1 MIVKQEGEVGGG
13 GGGEESKRRLKGNR
27 LIKISH
33 LHLCKYLSGREGRRC
48 EKKEKKKRREKEE
61 RGNRKTSQYLRR
73 ERIPKQLNHT
83 QKHWEQEE
91 LHSNST
97 TLCRLTKLDQK
108 EFSSFFFILYSSY
121 LPFTLQG

>member
-1 MIVKQEGEVGGG
+1 MGGG

-33 LHLCKYLSGREGRRC
+33 LHLWQISVREREGRRC

-91 LHSNST
+91 LHSNS
-97 TLCRLTKLDQK
+97 QPH
-108 EFSSFFFILYSSY
+108 YVV
-121 LPFTLQG
+121 